1 MARIQTPLQD
11 HAGPKCLYK
20 SLKIKARRLDGPD
33 HLVQLSIV
41 SSERLPVTSVSA
53 TTRVAAT
60 PAEGVSTTAAEA
72 VSTAA
77 AEAVAAT
84 AAAPRRRNAAA
95 AKSAEPAA
103 AGSCTPERLGRL
115 VRPQSARRLIASRE
129 SLRRSTAITAEPAL
143 PRRTAEA
150 LRALSRCGA
159 SLIAT
164 ARLAKRVPHAA
175 ACIGP
180 AARGMTGEAVPHT

>member
-1 MARIQTPLQD
+1 MVALRGAYTD
-11 HAGPKCLYK
+11 AVRGHAGPKCLYE
-20 SLKIKARRLDGPD
+20 SLKIKARRVDGPD

-60 PAEGVSTTAAEA
+60 PAEGVST
-72 VSTAA
+72 
-77 AEAVAAT
+77 T

-175 ACIGP
+175 ACIEP